1 MAASPSREKLRVG
14 YLRDLKQDRCSI
26 HILMGSKLKYTKRK
40 ISEQHKSIFQ
50 RIWLRYTT
58 RVHSNWDTDTE
69 TEGNI

>member
-26 HILMGSKLKYTKRK
+26 HVLMGSKLKYTERK

-50 RIWLRYTT
+50 RINMAGICHKGPFKLGY
-58 RVHSNWDTDTE
+58 
-69 TEGNI
+69 